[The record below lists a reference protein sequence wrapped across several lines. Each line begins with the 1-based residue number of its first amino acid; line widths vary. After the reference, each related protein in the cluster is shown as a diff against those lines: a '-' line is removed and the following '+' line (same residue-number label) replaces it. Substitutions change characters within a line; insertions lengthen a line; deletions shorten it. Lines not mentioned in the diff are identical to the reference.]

1 TGTLTRTDPLGFID
15 VVITSDPPGSIDAPS
30 VVSFLPGELTSQPFT
45 ITGIDNATLDGDR
58 TVEVIAEGAGYEDA
72 RQTITVTDLETLTF
86 AVDDLSISEEDG
98 VTTVRVIRTDS
109 RGTAVANVVTDS
121 TDDVLLSTNQVT
133 FADGDV
139 ASSPI
144 VVTAI
149 DNVVIDGTR
158 IVGLTATSLNYV
170 DGVTSLM
177 VTDFEP
183 IMLSV
188 VDGAG
193 NPIVPSE
200 VDEDAESPMLM
211 VSVPAAITPEV
222 GPITVSLRSFD
233 RTQLSVPASV
243 AIGVG
248 ESFVMVPMSP
258 RDNDF
263 VEPNRSIGIT
273 ANATQLIGDA
283 IDVTVVNDDTPLMTA
298 SWVVPP
304 RERDAVAGQVDENG
318 GQALLRLTRNTLPQI
333 TVQLIDSPF
342 GGIDL
347 PDEMSFEAGQR
358 VLDIPMSSIDNF
370 FADGDRTAE
379 IQIDASLHDS
389 LTATL
394 NIIDDDLPEV
404 LGVSSTGGIVAEM
417 MEVTESVASSAPQ
430 TFFVVLSAAP
440 MTPVTLDVINP
451 SRLRTDVNAVT
462 FDQSNWD
469 VPQPVRVS
477 ALNDDVVDPDEIV
490 MIQLSATDD
499 SDPAFR
505 DLAATGI
512 PVRVINDDEAALT
525 ITPTS
530 DGTFASELGI
540 SDDFTVVL
548 DKAPQSTITLRVG
561 NDEIA
566 SVNLSPDRL
575 TFTPDNWNVPQ
586 TVTVTTGLDFDADLN
601 ELGNVLI
608 DVLPSSD
615 VFGYST
621 MGTYRLPIVH
631 VDADLA
637 DLRVRRDGSGQLE
650 LVDATTDQPVPGV
663 DMTGG
668 VIRTGN
674 RSETIRIDSPLGVS
688 PATQIAS
695 SGGDDTL
702 IFDSA
707 SDVFFDGGDGR
718 DVLKLASDGARFD
731 FVTLAG
737 LSTTAVVRP
746 TNIEIIDTLDHGLQT
761 VVADPQTVRDVT
773 DAGNELMLRI
783 DGSDR
788 VLLGTEWT
796 VGMPVMTDGYATHV
810 LTGGTSSTQTTLKL
824 FGAATWTNPIDAP
837 DVDFSGEVTALDALL
852 VINRINSGDV
862 VLDDSIDEIMASG
875 EPLHLL
881 DVNQDGRITALDALR
896 VINEMNRRDAS
907 ARESNLTEDRPD
919 ETADLV
925 FSPIPDRDDDDD
937 YVIATAPVDAVM
949 NQLGTG

>member
-1 TGTLTRTDPLGFID
+1 
-15 VVITSDPPGSIDAPS
+15 
-30 VVSFLPGELTSQPFT
+30 
-45 ITGIDNATLDGDR
+45 
-58 TVEVIAEGAGYEDA
+58 
-72 RQTITVTDLETLTF
+72 
-86 AVDDLSISEEDG
+86 
-98 VTTVRVIRTDS
+98 
-109 RGTAVANVVTDS
+109 
-121 TDDVLLSTNQVT
+121 
-133 FADGDV
+133 
-139 ASSPI
+139 
-144 VVTAI
+144 
-149 DNVVIDGTR
+149 
-158 IVGLTATSLNYV
+158 
-170 DGVTSLM
+170 
-177 VTDFEP
+177 
-183 IMLSV
+183 
-188 VDGAG
+188 
-193 NPIVPSE
+193 
-200 VDEDAESPMLM
+200 
-211 VSVPAAITPEV
+211 
-222 GPITVSLRSFD
+222 
-233 RTQLSVPASV
+233 
-243 AIGVG
+243 
-248 ESFVMVPMSP
+248 
-258 RDNDF
+258 
-263 VEPNRSIGIT
+263 
-273 ANATQLIGDA
+273 
-283 IDVTVVNDDTPLMTA
+283 
-298 SWVVPP
+298 
-304 RERDAVAGQVDENG
+304 
-318 GQALLRLTRNTLPQI
+318 
-333 TVQLIDSPF
+333 
-342 GGIDL
+342 
-347 PDEMSFEAGQR
+347 
-358 VLDIPMSSIDNF
+358 SIDNF

-862 VLDDSIDEIMASG
+862 VLDDSIDEIMSSG